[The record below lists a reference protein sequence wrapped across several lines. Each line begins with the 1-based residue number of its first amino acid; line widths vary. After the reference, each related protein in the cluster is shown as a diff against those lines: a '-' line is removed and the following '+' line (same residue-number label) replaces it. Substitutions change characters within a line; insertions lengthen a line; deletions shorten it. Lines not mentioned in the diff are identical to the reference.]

1 MKTSKIILKIILSIF
16 LGAIGFISTAIVF
29 FWHGTKKYERDQN
42 EYFSKVEYLIEGQIV
57 ASRLLGGG
65 TYFMEID
72 IDTIAIPK
80 NNLSKSDDFV
90 GLYDP
95 EKSKVYIIA
104 CDGLGQRSYEQI
116 RGDTLP
122 YIKINSER
130 REILYIRQD
139 TSHIDFLQ
147 SNDIYKD
154 ELLKMQTIDMVRF

>member
-1 MKTSKIILKIILSIF
+1 MKTSKITLKIILSIF

-29 FWHGTKKYERDQN
+29 FWHGTKKYEREQN

-57 ASRLLGGG
+57 ASKLLGGG
-65 TYFMEID
+65 TYFIEID

-95 EKSKVYIIA
+95 EKNKVYVIA
-104 CDGLGQRSYEQI
+104 SDNLGQCSYELI
-116 RGDTLP
+116 SSDTLP
-122 YIKINSER
+122 YIKISSER

-139 TSHIDFLQ
+139 TSFIDLLMTH
-147 SNDIYKD
+147 NIYRD
-154 ELLKMQTIDMVRF
+154 EFLKMQTIDMVRF